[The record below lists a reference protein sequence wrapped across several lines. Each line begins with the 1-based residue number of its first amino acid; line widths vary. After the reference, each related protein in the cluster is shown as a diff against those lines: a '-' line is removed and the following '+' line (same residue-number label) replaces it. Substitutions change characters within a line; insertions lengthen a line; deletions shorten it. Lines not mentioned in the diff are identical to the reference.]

1 MLRSPRAL
9 LLDFGGVL
17 ADAPRQSPAPS
28 DLVRRLSDLVGDTV
42 SVEQITTD
50 LTEGG
55 RAYARW
61 RDDSGHLDDPIEL
74 PHARVWADFV
84 THSWPAPARTAVED
98 AATPLAYAW
107 AWRPDWQVR
116 PGIPEALHAAAAAG
130 LPMAV
135 VSNALCGAA
144 HRDFLATAGL
154 SDLFAAEFYSDE
166 AGLRKPNPRLA
177 WSAADA
183 IGVPIG
189 ECWFIGD
196 TVHRDVACARRA
208 GAGAAILMRSPRT
221 DHEPPH
227 PQLRPDARIDDG
239 HGLVTL
245 LHQNRGTVEGR
256 PERDDGLLGRATAQT
271 PRRG

>member
-17 ADAPRQSPAPS
+17 ADAPRQPPAPPE
-28 DLVRRLSDLVGDTV
+28 LVRRLFDLIGGIV
-42 SVEQITTD
+42 SAEQIAAD

-61 RDDSGHLDDPIEL
+61 RDDAGRSDDPVEL
-74 PHARVWADFV
+74 PHAQVWANFV
-84 THSWPAPARTAVED
+84 TSTWPGAARTAVEE

-107 AWRPDWQVR
+107 AWRSEWQVR
-116 PGIPEALHAAAAAG
+116 PGIAEALRAAAEAD

-144 HRDFLATAGL
+144 HRDFLAAAGL
-154 SDLFAAEFYSDE
+154 SDLFVAEFYSDE

-177 WSAADA
+177 WLAADA
-183 IGVPIG
+183 VGVPIG
-189 ECWFIGD
+189 DCWFVGD
-196 TVHRDVACARRA
+196 SVHRDVACARRA

-221 DHEPPH
+221 DREPSP
-227 PQLRPDARIDDG
+227 PDLRPDARVEDG
-239 HGLVTL
+239 HGLLAL
-245 LHQNRGTVEGR
+245 LRQRGRVAAG
-256 PERDDGLLGRATAQT
+256 
-271 PRRG
+271 